1 MLPNPQETAD
11 LVIFTEETLIEDFI
25 FCAVVLGIARD
36 QYDKCFLRFSYLQI
50 CFLSYKTKYEKR
62 GKYL

>member
-11 LVIFTEETLIEDFI
+11 LVIFTEEILIEDFI
-25 FCAVVLGIARD
+25 FCAVVLDIARD
-36 QYDKCFLRFSYLQI
+36 QYNKCFLRFSYLQI
-50 CFLSYKTKYEKR
+50 CFSSYKTKYEKQ